1 MWRGACLLESS
12 GNFHLSKLLLVQG
25 PKVLLLC
32 LGCPARDLCHC
43 SSLARCTLKAC
54 SLIWSVRLCSD
65 LGCAEL
71 ERQKSYELNVF
82 VFAAYDC
89 EVMDLMILFS
99 PCMTAQLC
107 GLGTLST
114 EIDPMGGKMVK
125 HHFNKE

>member
-1 MWRGACLLESS
+1 MCRVREAEVSRTKCL
-12 GNFHLSKLLLVQG
+12 
-25 PKVLLLC
+25 
-32 LGCPARDLCHC
+32 
-43 SSLARCTLKAC
+43 
-54 SLIWSVRLCSD
+54 
-65 LGCAEL
+65 
-71 ERQKSYELNVF
+71 F

-125 HHFNKE
+125 HRFNKE

>member
-1 MWRGACLLESS
+1 M
-12 GNFHLSKLLLVQG
+12 
-25 PKVLLLC
+25 
-32 LGCPARDLCHC
+32 
-43 SSLARCTLKAC
+43 
-54 SLIWSVRLCSD
+54 CSD

-71 ERQKSYELNVF
+71 ERQKSHELNVF
-82 VFAAYDC
+82 LVLLPMIC